1 MARPRFHN
9 ANPSKQDAILRAAA
23 AEFARYGYEA
33 SSINRILGAAGLSKG
48 AFYYYFDDKADLAVT
63 VLQWAYRDVLAIV
76 DKIELPEDGAR
87 FWDTLRKYIDDTMAV
102 VRRSPHMN
110 ELGSRLGFALMKDK
124 ELRERVMGTFVRAT
138 APFVQLWKRGQEL
151 GAVRDDLPVEML
163 VAIFGSIKEG
173 LMRPF
178 LPDERVPTTEEI
190 ERLAAIQLDLFRRI
204 AEPVKEAQR

>member
-1 MARPRFHN
+1 MA
-9 ANPSKQDAILRAAA
+9 AT
-23 AEFARYGYEA
+23 ETG
-33 SSINRILGAAGLSKG
+33 
-48 AFYYYFDDKADLAVT
+48 
-63 VLQWAYRDVLAIV
+63 
-76 DKIELPEDGAR
+76 
-87 FWDTLRKYIDDTMAV
+87 
-102 VRRSPHMN
+102 
-110 ELGSRLGFALMKDK
+110 
-124 ELRERVMGTFVRAT
+124 RAT